1 MLNQCILS
9 LYCSYYHVIYTYMY
23 TKCQYSRRKSPV
35 VGNSFFFMQHE
46 HNRTRLCLYHHYD
59 HVSGINDNEVD
70 QRDCDC
76 TEAARWKEPWMTT
89 QTRSCRHE
97 ASLAQGWDDVAM
109 ETRNDVVLVGKA
121 LVGVVEVEIAV
132 PHC

>member
-1 MLNQCILS
+1 M
-9 LYCSYYHVIYTYMY
+9 
-23 TKCQYSRRKSPV
+23 
-35 VGNSFFFMQHE
+35 
-46 HNRTRLCLYHHYD
+46 
-59 HVSGINDNEVD
+59 D
-70 QRDCDC
+70 QRDSCDC